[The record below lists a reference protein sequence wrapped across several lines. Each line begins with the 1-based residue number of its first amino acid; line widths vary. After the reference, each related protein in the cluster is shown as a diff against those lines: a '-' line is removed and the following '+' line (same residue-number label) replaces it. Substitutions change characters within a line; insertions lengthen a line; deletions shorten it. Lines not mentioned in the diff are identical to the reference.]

1 MQEDDD
7 NEKRNSEGEIIS
19 FMKDI
24 EKESKS
30 MMSDLV
36 EIDDMLSALKSKIAL
51 DKASKKE
58 IFQRIDTIRLRIGIM
73 EREDR
78 RELNEEEV
86 AETLLEKLKKWVNQV
101 V

>member
-7 NEKRNSEGEIIS
+7 NEKKNAEGEIIS
-19 FMKDI
+19 FMRDI

-36 EIDDMLSALKSKIAL
+36 EIDDKLSELKSKIAME
-51 DKASKKE
+51 KTSKRE
-58 IFQRIDTIRLRIGIM
+58 IFRMIDTIRLRIGIM

-78 RELNEEEV
+78 REMNEEEV
-86 AETLLEKLKKWVNQV
+86 AETLLEKLRKWINQV